1 MVERLLLA
9 EPRGFCAGV
18 EMAIKALTWMVR
30 IFDGP
35 VYCYH
40 EIVHNEWVVRA
51 FERVG
56 VVFVNDIS
64 EVPEG
69 APVMLSAHGSA
80 PEVVEGA
87 AARAAVVIDAV
98 CPLVTK
104 VHHEVKRM
112 ARDGFD
118 IIYVGHEGHDEAAG
132 TVAEAPE
139 AITLVEPETG
149 LSRFQPRDPSK
160 VALLAQTTLG
170 MYEWQAVMDDA
181 STSYPELWT
190 ARKSDLCY
198 ATTNR
203 QSAVQA
209 LTEHCDLI
217 LVVGSDNSSNTQALV
232 RVAREHGVTGYR
244 IDAASEIRQEWLDA
258 ATVVGVTAGASAPDH
273 LVQEVIDRVDPTLGF
288 ELFRVIGEEEYFP
301 LPRQLR
307 AFVSTLQSLVEASVT
322 ARPAGPGPLEQDRE
336 WTATEALDLVSS
348 GLVPQSREA

>member
-1 MVERLLLA
+1 MVERVLLA

-40 EIVHNEWVVRA
+40 EIVHNEWVVQA
-51 FERVG
+51 FEKVG
-56 VVFVNDIS
+56 VVFVDHID

-80 PEVVEGA
+80 PEVVAGA
-87 AARAAVVIDAV
+87 ADRAAIVIDAV

-112 ARDGFD
+112 ADKGFD
-118 IIYVGHEGHDEAAG
+118 ILYIGHEGHDEAIG

-139 AITLVEPETG
+139 SITLVDPDVG
-149 LSRFQPRDPSK
+149 LGAFQAADPSK

-170 MYEWQAVMDDA
+170 LYEWQEVMNTAEAQFPD
-181 STSYPELWT
+181 LWT

-203 QSAVQA
+203 QSAVKGLVEVA
-209 LTEHCDLI
+209 DLI

-232 RVAREHGVTGYR
+232 RVAHENGVAAHR
-244 IDAASEIRQEWLDA
+244 IDTAQEIENSWLEGVA
-258 ATVVGVTAGASAPDH
+258 VVGVTAGASAPDH
-273 LVQEVIDRVDPTLGF
+273 LVQAVIDRLDPALGF
-288 ELFRVIGEEEYFP
+288 ELFSVTEEEEYFP
-301 LPRQLR
+301 LPPQLR
-307 AFVSTLQSLVEASVT
+307 SFVSVLQATIEASLT
-322 ARPAGPGPLEQDRE
+322 AQPPKHRGLIETDRS
-336 WTATEALDLVSS
+336 WTATEALEIL
-348 GLVPQSREA
+348 

>member
-56 VVFVNDIS
+56 VVFVDDIS
-64 EVPEG
+64 QVPAG

-80 PEVVEGA
+80 PDVVEGA
-87 AARAAVVIDAV
+87 ADRAAVVIDAV

-112 ARDGFD
+112 SADGYD
-118 IIYVGHEGHDEAAG
+118 IIYVGHEGHDEAVG
-132 TVAEAPE
+132 TVAEAPD
-139 AITLVEPETG
+139 AITLVEPERG
-149 LSRFQPRDPSK
+149 LGDFDPSDPGK

-170 MYEWQAVMDDA
+170 MYEWQAVMDEA
-181 STSYPELWT
+181 STRFPELWT

-203 QSAVQA
+203 QSAVQS
-209 LTEHCDLI
+209 LTAECDLI

-232 RVAREHGVTGYR
+232 RVANEHGVPAHR
-244 IDAASEIRQEWLDA
+244 IDHAGQIRQEWLDGA
-258 ATVVGVTAGASAPDH
+258 EVVGVTAGASAPDH
-273 LVQEVIDRVDPTLGF
+273 LVQDVIERVDPRLGF
-288 ELFRVIGEEEYFP
+288 ELFRVTEEAEYFP

-307 AFVSTLQSLVEASVT
+307 AFVTTLQALVEASVT
-322 ARPAGPGPLEQDRE
+322 ARPAGPGPLERDRD
-336 WTATEALDLVSS
+336 WTATEALELVTD
-348 GLVPQSREA
+348 GLAPAAPQS